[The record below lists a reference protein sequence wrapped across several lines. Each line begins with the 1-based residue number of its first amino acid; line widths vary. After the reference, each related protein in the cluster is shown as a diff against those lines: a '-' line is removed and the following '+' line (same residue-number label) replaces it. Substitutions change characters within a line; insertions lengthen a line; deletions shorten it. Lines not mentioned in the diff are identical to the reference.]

1 MANLINTQLGD
12 TQNLLSYKSLLRD
25 NPTINFSSS
34 GVSSTGTISD
44 ALIIQ
49 KDALSFRTELVQNVV
64 SGLSAYFDFGDALE
78 YTATRNGNY
87 TFSFYALKGEL
98 NVDPDYNVDVILKVY
113 INSILTHTFTKNTP
127 IEFGSLEDLRFV
139 QSFDLLLDDVVNF
152 EFQIQKESVGTPNP
166 NIELFFTGFQLN
178 YGEVKNYQTPYEQLT
193 GWQQITDSTYKI
205 SSPLTIL
212 SGVTGKLLTGTV
224 TEINTQLPTGVTT
237 FWNNTTDKLMA
248 VNNGD
253 AFTLSLRFKAKMDVA
268 NGLTDVGINIGGA
281 LNVISQE
288 TLVFSKG
295 SGVEQRFDIDLS
307 YFTGTNFIANGGNI
321 EITPLNGKISIYD
334 IVLVII
340 RTHKGR

>member
-1 MANLINTQLGD
+1 MADLVNINLDD

-25 NPTINFSSS
+25 NPTITFNSS
-34 GVSSTGTISD
+34 GASSTGTISD
-44 ALIIQ
+44 ELTIQ
-49 KDALSFRTELVQNVV
+49 KDALSFKADIVQDVTD
-64 SGLSAYFDFGDALE
+64 GLDATFDFGDALE
-78 YTATRNGNY
+78 YTATRDGVY
-87 TFSFYALKGEL
+87 TFSYYMLKGAL
-98 NVDPDYNVDVILKVY
+98 NVNPSYNVDLKLKLYV
-113 INSILTHTFTKNTP
+113 NAVLTETYVVNTP
-127 IEFGSLEDLRFV
+127 LVLGNLEDLRLA
-139 QSFDLLLDDVVNF
+139 QSFYLNNGDVVNF
-152 EFQIQKESVGTPNP
+152 AFEVQRDSVGTPNP
-166 NIELFFTGFQLN
+166 NVELYFTGFQLN
-178 YGEVKNYQTPYEQLT
+178 YGNVINYETPYEQLT
-193 GWQQITDSTYKI
+193 GWQQITDSTYT
-205 SSPLTIL
+205 SGSPLSIL

-253 AFTLSLRFKAKMDVA
+253 AFTLSLRFKAKMNVA
-268 NGLTDVGINIGGA
+268 NGLTDVAINIGGT

-307 YFTGTNFIANGGNI
+307 YFTGTTFIANGGDI
-321 EITPLNGKISIYD
+321 EITPLNGDISIYD